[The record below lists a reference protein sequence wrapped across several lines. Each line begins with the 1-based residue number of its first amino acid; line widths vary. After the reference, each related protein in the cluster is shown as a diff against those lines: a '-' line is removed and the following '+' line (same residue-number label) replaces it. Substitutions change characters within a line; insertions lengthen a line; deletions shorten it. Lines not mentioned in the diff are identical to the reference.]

1 MEPGFS
7 DASSVSDF
15 GGLAESDRIAENL
28 GMADHSLSEQVTP
41 EAEEGSKTPR
51 LRLAGTTAGPL
62 SQTEQALLDLRQAL
76 IHASGHLQRDAVLIR
91 GRLERSG
98 RIDPI
103 ESTTGG
109 DVFERSQVELGKMLA
124 AVERQ
129 LEAESG
135 PRIEVVPGVES
146 LLRRP

>member
-1 MEPGFS
+1 M
-7 DASSVSDF
+7 DAIPVSDS
-15 GGLAESDRIAENL
+15 GGLAESDRIAENPE
-28 GMADHSLSEQVTP
+28 MADHSLSEQVTSEKEKEP
-41 EAEEGSKTPR
+41 QTPQ
-51 LRLAGTTAGPL
+51 LRLAGTTAGPV
-62 SQTEQALLDLRQAL
+62 SRTEQALLDLRQTL

-109 DVFERSQVELGKMLA
+109 DVFERSQVELGRMLA
-124 AVERQ
+124 AVEQR
-129 LEAESG
+129 LEAEAG
-135 PRIEVVPGVES
+135 PRIEVTPGVES